1 MEIGG
6 SPRDEGAFVKRAM
19 QAAIGI
25 GLLLLLIYWCFTIL
39 KPFLAP
45 IVWGI
50 VIAVATY
57 PLYLRLQ
64 VGLGGRRMLSAALYV
79 VVGLLVLIAPSL
91 VLAGT
96 LVDGLRTLASAMT
109 QGSLVIP
116 APPQAVETWPLI
128 GEPLYRFW
136 DLASTNLQAA
146 LGRIGPELNAIGSWM
161 LAFVGQI
168 GIGLL
173 HFVVAIFI
181 AAALLANAA
190 GGERVAHDLAVRLVG
205 ERGSTYVDL
214 ARATIRSV
222 ARGIIGIALLQAIL
236 AGLGFLAVGIPAA
249 GLLALVCLI
258 LIVLQV
264 GPVPVLL
271 PAVIY
276 VFSSADTVTAII
288 FLIWCVFVTSIDN
301 VLKPLLLGRG
311 VNVPMLV
318 IFLGAIGG
326 VLSSGILG
334 LFVGPVVLALG
345 YSVVKAWLDETRH
358 RTETP

>member
-1 MEIGG
+1 MEIDG
-6 SPRDEGAFVKRAM
+6 SSRGEGAFVKRATH
-19 QAAIGI
+19 AVIGI
-25 GLLLLLIYWCFTIL
+25 GLLLLLIFWCFTIL

-50 VIAVATY
+50 IIAVATY
-57 PLYLRLQ
+57 PLFVRLQ
-64 VGLGGRRMLSAALYV
+64 AALGGHSMLSAGLYV
-79 VVGLLVLIAPSL
+79 VIGLLVLIGPSL

-96 LVDGLRTLASAMT
+96 LVDGVRALATTMT
-109 QGSLVIP
+109 KGSLVIP

-128 GEPLYRFW
+128 GQPLYDFW

-146 LGRIGPELNAIGSWM
+146 LGRIGPELNAVGSWM
-161 LAFVGQI
+161 LTFVGRI
-168 GIGLL
+168 SIGLL
-173 HFVVAIFI
+173 HFVIAIFI

-190 GGERVAHDLAVRLVG
+190 GGERVAHELAVRLVG
-205 ERGSTYVDL
+205 ERGSAYIDL

-222 ARGIIGIALLQAIL
+222 ARGILGVALLQSIL

-276 VFSSADTVTAII
+276 VFFSADTATAIV

-301 VLKPLLLGRG
+301 ILKPLLLGRG
-311 VNVPMLV
+311 VDVPMLV

-345 YSVVKAWLDETRH
+345 YSVVKAWLEETRASAEKH
-358 RTETP
+358 